1 MSNNPQ
7 PWLRSGYRESEEQRL
22 LAARYMARADETEDV
37 IRGTVSGLED
47 LGPGHMWG
55 EIARLHRRY
64 LNTDDPSVFHLSN
77 SINGPRQ
84 ASALVEVLP
93 TLTELATLLL
103 ATNDIDDDVGRE
115 LVRCL
120 ATSPGCANISSLDL
134 SSNRISHVTV
144 LPLLGLLT
152 RPPLELSPRA
162 TLHTLLLAGN
172 ASVGDI
178 GATGLFRA
186 MSSPYATVQILDLT
200 RCGVGEKSSEA
211 LQAMLE
217 TNKCARARAAN
228 ARLPGAWGGEREGG
242 QTCWEQ
248 RCRYCCRALG
258 PSHPSFR
265 PTAHAG

>member
-1 MSNNPQ
+1 MLTAPPSAHP
-7 PWLRSGYRESEEQRL
+7 SK
-22 LAARYMARADETEDV
+22 LARRRPTCDRDETEDV

-64 LNTDDPSVFHLSN
+64 LNTDDFSVFHLSH

-103 ATNDIDDDVGRE
+103 ATNDIGDDVGRE

-120 ATSPGCANISSLDL
+120 ASPGCANISSLDL
-134 SSNRISHVTV
+134 SSNRIGHVTV
-144 LPLLGLLT
+144 LPLLSLLT
-152 RPPLELSPRA
+152 RPPRGAPPRA

-186 MSSPYATVQILDLT
+186 LAVGKCRLKVLDLT

-217 TNKCARARAAN
+217 TNKCARVR
-228 ARLPGAWGGEREGG
+228 ERGPRMRG
-242 QTCWEQ
+242 
-248 RCRYCCRALG
+248 RRALG
-258 PSHPSFR
+258 DGGS
-265 PTAHAG
+265 GG